1 MTIEKN
7 NVVICPPC
15 GEKVGLPTKRGATKA
30 SLILPRLTALL
41 SPQERNIHS
50 VSSLGRHAEFISAS
64 SRYDNNQ
71 TLKQVQGDGMRGFTL
86 IELLVVVLIIG
97 ILAAVAVPQYHKA
110 VEKARAT
117 EAVLTVRTL
126 EKSIDRW
133 ILENGNSSSPM
144 FLADSSID
152 DGVHTYAELD
162 IDLPCIR
169 KYSSCISNT
178 FVYYATPT
186 LITAQRE
193 TESFYYVL
201 GATRDSTE
209 HYWQHKCG
217 YFDSIGKA
225 VCDGLISQGWESLE
239 DYDM

>member
-1 MTIEKN
+1 MTKEKN

-15 GEKVGLPTKRGATKA
+15 GENVGLPTKRGATKA
-30 SLILPRLTALL
+30 SLILPHLTALL

-97 ILAAVAVPQYHKA
+97 ILAAVALPQYRKT

-117 EAVLTVRTL
+117 EAVLTISTL
-126 EKSIDRW
+126 EKAVDRW
-133 ILENGNSSSPM
+133 ILENGTPSA
-144 FLADSSID
+144 FLNLFPNDN
-152 DGVHTYAELD
+152 GNTLD
-162 IDLPCIR
+162 IDLPCEDETNQECHMPPYR
-169 KYSSCISNT
+169 YSAFSSGSEG
-178 FVYYATPT
+178 FD
-186 LITAQRE
+186 ITAYHDNP
-193 TESFYYVL
+193 YYYIMH
-201 GATRDSTE
+201 AHKDPSTNT
-209 HYWQHKCG
+209 WVRTCG

-225 VCDGLISQGWESLE
+225 VCDGLVPNGWESLE
-239 DYDM
+239 KYDF